1 MTVPADGGVATA
13 VPLIDETAGHDALY
27 TQSAS
32 DVRDQRPGVEPQFPQ
47 LLTPLDV
54 YDEHLRTLR
63 FGRWRRAA
71 LRLKW
76 ASVAGPDLSK
86 HLTATVPC
94 TTRAL
99 KNSGRAGG
107 PGNRGDR
114 DSGLGNHG
122 LDLPW
127 VQDDWLLLLGKPR
140 NVEVA
145 AVSARHRRGAG
156 PGAPSA
162 PGLSR
167 GGVEVAVAGVAIL
180 GRLDTR
186 RSRAAAEAAANR
198 SHELAVFA
206 RAVPAGGVLGSEPK
220 VRLVPAESRQ
230 HRGPWLRAAQQRRV
244 DAPGPGARKLR
255 QQNNVAG

>member
-13 VPLIDETAGHDALY
+13 VPLIDETAGPDALY

-32 DVRDQRPGVEPQFPQ
+32 DVRDQRPGVEAQFPQ
-47 LLTPLDV
+47 LVTPLDV
-54 YDEHLRTLR
+54 YGEHLRTLR

-76 ASVAGPDLSK
+76 ASAAGPDFSK
-86 HLTATVPC
+86 QLTAAVPC

-99 KNSGRAGG
+99 KNSGRAGW

-145 AVSARHRRGAG
+145 AVSARHRPAR
-156 PGAPSA
+156 APCA
-162 PGLSR
+162 PGLP
-167 GGVEVAVAGVAIL
+167 GGGIEVAVAGVAIL
-180 GRLDTR
+180 GRLGTR
-186 RSRAAAEAAANR
+186 RSRVAAEAAANR
-198 SHELAVFA
+198 SHELAVLA
-206 RAVPAGGVLGSEPK
+206 RAVPAGGVPGSEPK
-220 VRLVPAESRQ
+220 VRLAGVPAESRQ

-244 DAPGPGARKLR
+244 DAPGPGAHKLR
-255 QQNNVAG
+255 QQSKVAG